1 MASGGAGGPLGAGP
15 ASLRRPRGRGPQI
28 LTPPEEGAPPAP
40 IPDAPASFPNPSAA
54 VAEAPA
60 VPAPSAPTRYFSPW
74 VTAVYALL
82 TAALVAFFYVSWGSP
97 LANLEHGEE
106 SLERLVSR
114 EMDLRQSFE
123 HAARWE
129 RRLYELTGSDPESFD
144 DAIARFDEFDE
155 DQRSARGDLDL
166 VVLLGEAGLL
176 ERAAGI
182 IEALDGTEGEGA
194 QYARWLEAAYLDAP
208 SSEEA
213 TTIAEEIRRELPADW
228 FTDTLVRR
236 VASRVDDQPLQTQAE
251 AAIEARARSML
262 TRVRALTALGA
273 AVLALSVVVALR
285 LRTFPRLADAPL
297 PPPWRGADGVGLFF
311 RAAFAYLLIPALVV
325 LLLPRMP
332 PVTAVMGLV
341 GGLPTLWWAR
351 RYLHARGLTVRDT
364 FGLRLGPGRVAR
376 LLGWGLV
383 LLAVS
388 MAGESLIYLGLSA
401 LGVSSHWADGFLEE
415 FLWGPPTA
423 VIAGTLDGVV
433 WAPIFEELAFRG
445 LLFPTLRLRLP
456 AWLAAL
462 LSAAIFAFAHGYGV
476 QGFAAV
482 TWSGMVWALGY
493 QRTRSLLPGMLAH
506 AGSNL
511 LATGSFLVLLRF

>member
-1 MASGGAGGPLGAGP
+1 VASGRAGGPLGAGP

-28 LTPPEEGAPPAP
+28 LTPPGEGP
-40 IPDAPASFPNPSAA
+40 
-54 VAEAPA
+54 AEAPA
-60 VPAPSAPTRYFSPW
+60 SDAPAVFPDAPSIVPDSPTPTRYFSPL
-74 VTAVYALL
+74 VTAIYALL
-82 TAALVAFFYVSWGSP
+82 TALLVAFFYVSWGSP
-97 LANLEHGEE
+97 LGNLEHAEE

-114 EMDLRQSFE
+114 EMDLRQSYE
-123 HAARWE
+123 HAPRWE

-144 DAIARFDEFDE
+144 DAIGRFDEFDD
-155 DQRSARGDLDL
+155 DQRSARADLDL

-182 IEALDGTEGEGA
+182 IEALGGTEGEGA
-194 QYARWLEAAYLDAP
+194 QYGRWLEAAYLDAP

-213 TTIAEEIRRELPADW
+213 TSLSEEIRRELPGDW

-236 VASRVDDQPLQTQAE
+236 IATRVDDQELQARAE
-251 AAIEARARSML
+251 SAIEARGRSML
-262 TRVRALTALGA
+262 TRVRALTGTGA
-273 AVLALSVVVALR
+273 ALLVLAAVVALR
-285 LRTFPRLADAPL
+285 LRSFRRDARVADAPL
-297 PPPWRGADGVGLFF
+297 PPPWRGADGIGLFF
-311 RAAFAYLLIPALVV
+311 RAAFAYLLIPAAVV
-325 LLLPRMP
+325 LLVPRVP
-332 PVTAVMGLV
+332 PVTAIMGLV

-351 RYLHARGLTVRDT
+351 RYLHARGETVRDT
-364 FGLRLGPGRVAR
+364 FGLSPRPGRLAR

-383 LLAVS
+383 LLAIS
-388 MAGESLIYLGLSA
+388 MVGESLLYMGLGA

-423 VIAGTLDGVV
+423 VAAGTLDGVV

-445 LLFPTLRLRLP
+445 LLYPTLRLRLP

-493 QRTRSLLPGMLAH
+493 ERTRSLLPGMLAH

-511 LATGSFLVLLRF
+511 LATSSFLLLLRF